1 MRFGFCSSLAAAT
14 FIVTSLISTDPVAA
28 APTAHVLRFATAEE
42 VATLNPDIN
51 QQAVVGYLDQM
62 TAAYAF
68 RLDHENR
75 LVPELATVVPTT
87 RNGGISA
94 DGKTIT
100 LHLRQH
106 VKWSDG
112 APFDAD
118 DVAFTISAIN
128 NPANLVPS
136 RDGFDQITHIDEPN
150 KYTAI
155 FHLKAPFGAIVPT
168 LFASNGGTAILPKHL
183 LAGLHDMNE
192 VPFNSLPVGI
202 GPFRYVAWK
211 RGDEIELERNP
222 YYWRGAPALE
232 RVIMKLVP
240 DRNTVLTE
248 LQTGELDLWYPFG
261 GSFLSRVQAIPGVHV
276 IRQAGYGLNQ
286 FMLNTSHPVLA
297 DVAVRQALRLG
308 VDRKTILE
316 KAAHGVGILQDA
328 PFPTI
333 DPSTPKDIPYVAYDP
348 TKANALLDAAGWKL
362 GSDGVRSKNGARL
375 SLNLASSTGSPDV
388 DTLIELL
395 RSDWAKIGVDLQ
407 VQRYTS
413 ALLFGPIDQGGI
425 LNNGKFDVLLL
436 GQDIPAPFN
445 LTNVY
450 SCDKAPPAGQN
461 FSHYCNPKVD
471 VLDAQYDRTYD
482 DADRA
487 KLLSRVVHIVN
498 DDVPV
503 IVYIGRE
510 DCFGVNDAVKN
521 FTPNAATP
529 FDDMMRVDV
538 LP

>member
-51 QQAVVGYLDQM
+51 QQAVVNYLE
-62 TAAYAF
+62 
-68 RLDHENR
+68 LDDR
-75 LVPELATVVPTT
+75 CVRVPTRPREQADSRT
-87 RNGGISA
+87 RNGDTDHAQRGHQCGWKDDHAS
-94 DGKTIT
+94 
-100 LHLRQH
+100 L
-106 VKWSDG
+106 
-112 APFDAD
+112 APEREMVGRRAVRCRRRRVHDFRPQQSSERRPLAR
-118 DVAFTISAIN
+118 
-128 NPANLVPS
+128 PAS
-136 RDGFDQITHIDEPN
+136 IRSTHIDEPN

-308 VDRKTILE
+308 STARPFSKKRRTASGSCKTHRFRRSIRRPRKTSRTSRTTRRRRTRFSMPR
-316 KAAHGVGILQDA
+316 AGSSARTAFVRRTACGSR
-328 PFPTI
+328 
-333 DPSTPKDIPYVAYDP
+333 STLRVA
-348 TKANALLDAAGWKL
+348 
-362 GSDGVRSKNGARL
+362 R
-375 SLNLASSTGSPDV
+375 GSPDV
-388 DTLIELL
+388 DTQIELL
-395 RSDWAKIGVDLQ
+395 RSQWAKIGVDLQ

-436 GQDIPAPFN
+436 GTGYPRS
-445 LTNVY
+445 V
-450 SCDKAPPAGQN
+450 
-461 FSHYCNPKVD
+461 
-471 VLDAQYDRTYD
+471 
-482 DADRA
+482 
-487 KLLSRVVHIVN
+487 
-498 DDVPV
+498 
-503 IVYIGRE
+503 
-510 DCFGVNDAVKN
+510 
-521 FTPNAATP
+521 
-529 FDDMMRVDV
+529 
-538 LP
+538 